1 MTQAHDRLVDR
12 RDVGALADEDQ
23 VGIVEGEDLPIHLLD
38 QELEGVDG
46 DADMVAA
53 PVIGAQLRQMD
64 VDGPPPAGEFGQAL
78 NEFVELVLLARL
90 LLAVRTMQHRWG
102 PLARK
107 GEMCSSSCGGSL
119 TEWLTIRCHPPLAR
133 GPRGCSTAA
142 ACDAFCLRDP
152 RLPAAPTRIDWGVF
166 LAVSQLSA
174 PASAPCSTSF
184 PAPTAPRRWPSSC
197 RSSASR
203 AAARSRSAPSSG

>member
-64 VDGPPPAGEFGQAL
+64 VDGPPPAAEFGQAL

-133 GPRGCSTAA
+133 RPRGCSTAA

-152 RLPAAPTRIDWGVF
+152 RLPAAPTRIDWGAF
-166 LAVSQLSA
+166 LAVPHLS
-174 PASAPCSTSF
+174 PPPTFPPPFSNPP
-184 PAPTAPRRWPSSC
+184 PAPPP
-197 RSSASR
+197 
-203 AAARSRSAPSSG
+203 PPL